1 MSSLIGLYAE
11 GCGLQEA
18 ESASLDQ
25 TRSAWAKIDKTKEWT
40 DYLSDK
46 RQKFDVILM
55 IFACGFGLRPLLE
68 VILYR
73 LLSFGGML
81 GVRCPE

>member
-1 MSSLIGLYAE
+1 MQRCDLR
-11 GCGLQEA
+11 EA

-40 DYLSDK
+40 DYLSNK
-46 RQKFDVILM
+46 RQKFDAILM
-55 IFACGFGLRPLLE
+55 ICAYGFGLRPLLE

-73 LLSFGGML
+73 LLSFGGTL
-81 GVRCPE
+81 AIRCPE